1 MDRDSSL
8 NLTKLGPVGGLL
20 GILGALGLG
29 AGFMSEATRTATAQ
43 AYLWGWTFWAAVALG
58 CLGLTMLHHAIR
70 ATWGLS
76 VIRLLEA
83 GGGPVSLAV
92 TGVLFVPI
100 ILFLPEI
107 FPWANPAN
115 AHEHIVHG
123 KAWYLN
129 KDFFIL
135 RQVVYFATW
144 IFLANKARQSS
155 LKQDET
161 LDPALGV
168 KRQTLGPIGL
178 VTFFVTMTFAV
189 TDWIM
194 SLELNWYSSIL
205 PLLTCIGAALSALS
219 LCIVMVLLNRG
230 KQPYAQAITPQL
242 TKDLGN
248 MLFALTLLWQYMV
261 LSQYLITWSGN
272 LQEEIPYYIKRND
285 FGWNFLITANIVF
298 QFFVPFLA
306 LLAPRT
312 KRHAKNLLYVALLI
326 FTMRLGDIY
335 WTVMPSMRGG
345 TLGASISHWQDYVA
359 FLAMGGFWMM
369 VFGSQL
375 GKASIL
381 PKHDTRLLEV
391 EHAH

>member
-1 MDRDSSL
+1 MDRDNSL
-8 NLTKLGPVGGLL
+8 NLTKMGPAGGLL
-20 GILGALGLG
+20 GILGLLALLFGL
-29 AGFMSEATRTATAQ
+29 AGEATRVATAQ

-83 GGGPVSLAV
+83 GGGPISLAV
-92 TGVLFVPI
+92 TGLLIIPI
-100 ILFLPEI
+100 VIFLPEI
-107 FPWANPAN
+107 FPWASPEN
-115 AHEHIVHG
+115 AHEHIVHA

-129 KDFFIL
+129 KGFFIG
-135 RQVVYFATW
+135 RQVAYFAIW

-161 LDPALGV
+161 LDPTLGV

-178 VTFFVTMTFAV
+178 VVFFVTMTFAV

-219 LCIVMVLLNRG
+219 LCTVMVLANRG
-230 KQPYAQAITPQL
+230 REPYSKVITPQL

-285 FGWNFLITANIVF
+285 FGWNFLITANIIF

-312 KRHAKNLLYVALLI
+312 KRFAKNLFYVALLI
-326 FTMRLGDIY
+326 FIMRLGDVY

-345 TLGASISHWQDYVA
+345 TLGASVVHWQDWVA
-359 FLAMGGFWMM
+359 FFAFGGFWMM
-369 VFGSQL
+369 VFGSQI